1 MAQIVECTCNAAD
14 LGVGKVPWT
23 RVWQF
28 TPVFLP
34 RESHG
39 QRSLV
44 GCSPWGHR
52 ELDTTEQ
59 LHFTSLQWK
68 FNVKPLYWKLPKDFH
83 IICTRNFFFKISSYA
98 ALKYLYLFEY
108 LFIFCL
114 FSPHHLPTY
123 PPIEKNSYDSSS
135 L

>member
-1 MAQIVECTCNAAD
+1 MGFTGSSDSKECTCNAAD

-44 GCSPWGHR
+44 GYGSWGR
-52 ELDTTEQ
+52 IESDTTEQ
-59 LHFTSLQWK
+59 L
-68 FNVKPLYWKLPKDFH
+68 
-83 IICTRNFFFKISSYA
+83 
-98 ALKYLYLFEY
+98 
-108 LFIFCL
+108 
-114 FSPHHLPTY
+114 TY
-123 PPIEKNSYDSSS
+123 TYN